1 MNKNFLF
8 TLIVSLSIF
17 NINVSAQ
24 PYQWGGKVVTKKQY
38 DKLLHKFTEDFI
50 KNYVYDSNQYFSD
63 KTLLAKL
70 NAEKA
75 ESGLAVL
82 IDLNDN
88 RIVSQSAFSKFG
100 NKYLAD
106 NNLLNRPIEPGSLMI
121 PLSAALIMDNFGII
135 LGDTVD
141 LEKGKTKINGRVIMD
156 AELHGMNAANLLTII
171 AESSNVGI
179 AKMVTKSFKKTNN
192 IYNFQ
197 DVIND
202 YVGNTIYKLHETSDS
217 YQIPFQSFGYG
228 LQLSPNQIFNFY
240 KRVALSDS
248 TLFKNTNTLTQVQTA
263 LKEVCNKGTA
273 KKLFSDSK
281 YNFAGKTGTSLVLG
295 KNGYANKQFQA
306 SFIGYDDVQNPR
318 YACMVI
324 IKCKPN
330 SPNHFGAS
338 VAGPVFKAIMENILN
353 DDQKSENLNQ
363 DVMEIEVPTEYHDEL
378 LNNRNHY
385 HHLEDSVSAIYK
397 NNIQSDSTSFS
408 PLNKFY
414 VDGKWES
421 GYDGGIIGYYISACW
436 KNALPIIKKFIE
448 IDRVTGCSSQQIGNN
463 QTVFHYSCEKYIKTR
478 ATYKNGNP
486 VYKTEN
492 IDVFFKN

>member
-8 TLIVSLSIF
+8 TLIIVLLSF
-17 NINVSAQ
+17 NNNLQAQ
-24 PYQWGGKVVTKKQY
+24 THQWGGKVVTKKQY

-63 KTLLAKL
+63 KILLAKL

-106 NNLLNRPIEPGSLMI
+106 YNLLNRPIEPGSLMI
-121 PLSAALIMDNFGII
+121 PLSAAMIMDNFGVSIN
-135 LGDTVD
+135 DSVD
-141 LEKGKTKINGRVIMD
+141 LEKGKTKIDGRMIMD
-156 AELHGMNAANLLTII
+156 AEQHNKRFASLNTVI

-179 AKMVTKSFKKTNN
+179 AKMVYNGFKTNN
-192 IYNFQ
+192 
-197 DVIND
+197 
-202 YVGNTIYKLHETSDS
+202 YKLHFQDNVNAYVGRTNNILTEASENLLL
-217 YQIPFQSFGYG
+217 PFQAMGYG
-228 LQLSPNQIFNFY
+228 LLLTPNEIFNFY
-240 KRVALSDS
+240 TRVAKADS
-248 TLFKNTNTLTQVQTA
+248 SLFNNPSTLTQLQSA
-263 LKEVCNKGTA
+263 LQDVCNNGTA
-273 KKLFSDSK
+273 KRLFADSK
-281 YNFAGKTGTSLVLG
+281 YSFAGKTGTSLVLG
-295 KNGYANKQFQA
+295 KNGYASRQFQ
-306 SFIGYDDVQNPR
+306 STFIGYSSAQNPK

-330 SPNHFGAS
+330 APNHFGAS

-397 NNIQSDSTSFS
+397 NDLQSDSTSFS

-421 GYDGGIIGYYISACW
+421 GYDGGIVGYYMSACW

-478 ATYKNGNP
+478 AIYKNGSP

-492 IDVFFKN
+492 IDVYFKN